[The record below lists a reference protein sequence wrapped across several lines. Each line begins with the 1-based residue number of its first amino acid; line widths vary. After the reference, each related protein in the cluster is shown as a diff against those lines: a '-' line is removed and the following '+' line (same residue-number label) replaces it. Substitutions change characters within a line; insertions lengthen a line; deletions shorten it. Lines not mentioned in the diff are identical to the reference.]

1 MPASYDELMNG
12 WDLKYRPKF
21 QMMLD
26 IIKNENLIV
35 FFERIDISILR
46 KENSSSQQMIWMNY
60 KLLEAEVERLKALD
74 YIADNVMPH
83 VLNVLDACCDKLNS
97 DDDA

>member
-1 MPASYDELMNG
+1 
-12 WDLKYRPKF
+12 
-21 QMMLD
+21 MMLD

-83 VLNVLDACCDKLNS
+83 GLNVLDAC
-97 DDDA
+97 